1 MQKQEE
7 VTQMT
12 KKIRTLFD
20 PQRGLQRSIEKV
32 ISYQASQ
39 ENRLKSE
46 ISEYIVT
53 DSIDE
58 QLEKLLDNIH
68 AALESGGG
76 HEVGVWVSGFY
87 GSGKSSFTK
96 YLGLALDDTVK
107 VDGQPFARHLNDRL
121 RRPQTKALL
130 DAVNKRLSAAVIM
143 LDLASQQIAGATL
156 VEVSTVLY
164 YKVLQHLGYSRNMK
178 VAALERKLKKDGR
191 YEEFTKLFHD
201 EAGEPWTDYQNDEL
215 VVDSLLPNIAHQMYP
230 NLFKNDQAFSA
241 ANSETIYLMD
251 DRVREMIDVVRDE
264 TGKDNIVFIIDEIG
278 QYVGSQQSKILDLQG
293 LAENIKNIG
302 QGKVWILGTAQQTLT
317 EDDPHT
323 AINSPELFKLKDR
336 FPISVELESS
346 DIKEICFRRLL
357 GKSVEGEAVLGKLF
371 DENGQALR
379 PNTKL
384 TGAKYYDDGFDKT
397 SFTNLY
403 PFLPTHFEILLRLLG
418 ALAKSTGG
426 VGLRSAIKV
435 LQDILV
441 EGAGNQPPVA
451 DQDLGWLATTVTLYD
466 SLSTDIRR
474 AFPSLHGA
482 VDKVVVQFPDD
493 TLTQDV
499 AKTITVLQ
507 ILSNMPVSAENIA
520 ALMHPSVS
528 SSSVK
533 GNVSSSLEKMLGN
546 AFVPLGEKGGSLRFF
561 SEKLNDVE
569 QERAQL
575 ALRSSEVQRIFS
587 NALSDT
593 LTPSP
598 TTRLHGNRAVTSGV
612 RSISG
617 GRSVSLTGDRE
628 TIQTSIVL
636 ADAAEYEI
644 ERMKLLDESRQRS
657 AENTI
662 FLLGRSPQ
670 DAMETAGEVYRCN
683 RIVEIYRN
691 NPDQEVKEYCA
702 SQTDRAARLSNDL
715 AQLIARSLARGS
727 FVFRGTVSA
736 VENIDPVLAS
746 ACRKFLND
754 VAEQV
759 YDRHTEAPERVE
771 TALPEKFLRAAN
783 ANLKSITSQ
792 IDPMGLVQ
800 LAGGTPSIQT
810 DHKALVSIR
819 DQIERNGLVEGK
831 RLLETFADA
840 PFGWSQDTTRYLI
853 SALLVG
859 GEIKLKVGGREV
871 TVNGQQA
878 IEALKTNN
886 SFKSVGVSLRD
897 DRPSMDVLAKA
908 AERLT
913 DLSGDAVVP
922 LEENISKAV
931 QKLLPDLQHQYAS
944 LGEKLA
950 ILKLPGSD
958 TMESLNRQIVDLLL
972 TDCSDAPQVFG
983 AEKSTPYDEL
993 KWAQSVRLAFD
1004 QKLDRTVQRVRDLQ
1018 HELGSLPKTG
1028 APGELVK
1035 VIEVDME
1042 AINDRLSQRGF
1053 FDHAAD
1059 ISTKC
1064 SHIETCVADTVRTM
1078 ASAQA
1083 GLITDAAVDLS
1094 RIPEWSKFTTE
1105 EQQQVL
1111 AELQELS
1118 VKVDEDIAGLKS
1130 LLSSQFD
1137 ISTTIQELKCRIV
1150 EEGRDRRKSSEP
1162 KPGEKAEPRPRR
1174 ALKIPAKLT
1183 TAEDLDQL
1191 IQRLQDLRGDALYYE
1206 FYVEIGEE

>member
-1 MQKQEE
+1 MTTM
-7 VTQMT
+7 TQ
-12 KKIRTLFD
+12 IRTLFD

-39 ENRLKSE
+39 EDRLKSE

-58 QLEKLLDNIH
+58 QLEKLLDNIQ
-68 AALESGGG
+68 AALESGSG

-107 VDGQPFARHLNDRL
+107 VDGQPFVRHLNDRL

-156 VEVSTVLY
+156 AEVSTVLY
-164 YKVLQHLGYSRNMK
+164 YKVLQQLGYSRNMK

-191 YEEFTKLFHD
+191 YEEFTKLFQD
-201 EAGEPWTDYQNDEL
+201 ETGEPWTDYQNDEL
-215 VVDSLLPNIAHQMYP
+215 VVDSLLPNLAHQMYP

-264 TGKDNIVFIIDEIG
+264 TGKENIVFVIDEIG

-302 QGKVWILGTAQQTLT
+302 RGKVWILGTAQQTLT

-357 GKSVEGEAVLGKLF
+357 GKSAEGEAVLGKLF
-371 DENGQALR
+371 EKNGQALR
-379 PNTKL
+379 SNTKL
-384 TGAKYYDDGFDKT
+384 AGAKYYDDGFDKT

-403 PFLPTHFEILLRLLG
+403 PFLPAHFEILLRLLG

-441 EGAGNQPPVA
+441 EGAGDQPPVA
-451 DQDLGWLATTVTLYD
+451 DQALGWLATTVTLYD

-482 VDKVVVQFPDD
+482 VDKVLVQFPDD
-493 TLTQDV
+493 TLTQNV
-499 AKTITVLQ
+499 AKTIAVLQ
-507 ILSNMPVSAENIA
+507 ILSNMPVTVENIS
-520 ALMHPSVS
+520 ALMHPSIS
-528 SSSVK
+528 SSSIKDDVK
-533 GNVSSSLEKMLGN
+533 ASLEKMLGN
-546 AFVPLGEKGGSLRFF
+546 PFVPLGEKDGSLRFF

-569 QERAQL
+569 QERVQL
-575 ALRSSEVQRIFS
+575 ALRSSDVQRIFS
-587 NALSDT
+587 NALRDT

-598 TTRLHGNRAVTSGV
+598 ATRLHGNRAVTSGV
-612 RSISG
+612 KSVVG
-617 GRSVSLTGDRE
+617 GRSVSLAGDRE
-628 TIQTSIVL
+628 TIQTAIVL
-636 ADAAEYEI
+636 ADAEEYET
-644 ERMKLLDESRQRS
+644 ERTKLLDESRQRS

-670 DAMETAGEVYRCN
+670 DAINQAGEIYRCN

-691 NPDQEVKEYCA
+691 DPDQEVKEYCA
-702 SQTDRAARLSNDL
+702 SQTDRAARLSSDL
-715 AQLIARSLARGS
+715 TQLITRSLARGS
-727 FVFRGTVSA
+727 FVFRGAVSA
-736 VENIDPVLAS
+736 VESIDPTLAS
-746 ACRKFLND
+746 ACRKYLSD

-771 TALPEKFLRAAN
+771 TALPEKFLRAAD

-800 LAGGTPSIQT
+800 LSGGTPSIQA

-819 DQIERNGLVEGK
+819 DQIERNGLIEGK

-886 SFKSVGVSLRD
+886 SFKPVGVSLRD

-908 AERLT
+908 AERLR
-913 DLSGDAVVP
+913 DLSGDVVVP
-922 LEENISKAV
+922 LEENICKAA
-931 QKLLPDLQHQYAS
+931 QKLLLNLQHQYAS

-950 ILKLPGSD
+950 SLKLPGSD
-958 TMESLNRQIVDLLL
+958 TMVSLNQQIADLLL
-972 TDCSDAPQVFG
+972 ADCSDAPQVFG
-983 AEKSTPYDEL
+983 AESSTLFDEL
-993 KWAQSVRLAFD
+993 KWAHNVRLAFD

-1018 HELGSLPKTG
+1018 HEVSSLPKTG

-1035 VIEVDME
+1035 AVEDDMA
-1042 AINDRLSQRGF
+1042 AINDRLLKRSF

-1064 SHIETCVADTVRTM
+1064 SNIETCVAETVRTM
-1078 ASAQA
+1078 ASSQT
-1083 GLITDAAVDLS
+1083 GLIADAATDLS
-1094 RIPEWSKFTTE
+1094 RIPEWGEFTSE

-1118 VKVDEDIAGLKS
+1118 VKVSEDIAGLKS

-1137 ISTTIQELKCRIV
+1137 ISTTIQELKRRIV
-1150 EEGRDRRKSSEP
+1150 EEGRDRRKPAPEP
-1162 KPGEKAEPRPRR
+1162 KPGAKAEPRPRR
-1174 ALKIPAKLT
+1174 ALKVPAKIAT
-1183 TAEDLDQL
+1183 TEELEQL
-1191 IQRLQDLRGDALYYE
+1191 IQRLQELRSEAPYYE
-1206 FYVEIGEE
+1206 FDVEIGEE